1 MDTKELLWHFQ
12 FTTVRNFNYGRYNTL
27 SIRLLSNVRNF
38 SYGRYNTY
46 RYFGIK
52 ILDYF
57 QMYVILVM
65 DDTIPIEILDNSFRD
80 ISGSS
85 IRKFTKF
92 GLEKIPEYRNYKD
105 IRYRIAKNIE
115 YRFFFLLYHP

>member
-1 MDTKELLWHFQ
+1 METTDFL
-12 FTTVRNFNYGRYNTL
+12 FTVPQPFKWTQRNF
-27 SIRLLSNVRNF
+27 
-38 SYGRYNTY
+38 
-46 RYFGIK
+46 FGISNLQLYV
-52 ILDYF
+52 ILIMDDTTPYRLDYF
-57 QMYVILVM
+57 QMFVILAI